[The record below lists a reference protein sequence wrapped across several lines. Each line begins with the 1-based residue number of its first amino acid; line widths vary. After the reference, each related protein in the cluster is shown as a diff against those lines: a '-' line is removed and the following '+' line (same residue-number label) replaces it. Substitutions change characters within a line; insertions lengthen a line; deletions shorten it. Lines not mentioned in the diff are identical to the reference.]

1 MVQDHDGTAAED
13 CGVTCWHC
21 GSENGTCRCLTC
33 YVPTKDGDALGP
45 CQVCKGRRL
54 GERLQAWRGDPREAR
69 FWKLVRYEAPARA
82 QRKFIPFE
90 EG

>member
-13 CGVTCWHC
+13 GGVTCFHC
-21 GSENGTCRCLTC
+21 LGTNRCLCLTC

-45 CQVCKGRRL
+45 CQVCKGRKL
-54 GERLQAWRGDPREAR
+54 AVRLQAWDGDIRDSKH
-69 FWKLVRYEAPARA
+69 WKLVRYEAPARA